1 MFNKAFN
8 EISLTI
14 KRILSSQL
22 RINMVSG
29 IVTAVINTV
38 VLFVAV
44 KIYLHFLGWE
54 TYGVWAILATVLT
67 FAQLGDIGISQAV
80 IKLVAE
86 GYGRGD
92 IEDIQRYVT
101 TALTMLCLSGAVILA
116 IILVLKGPIVD
127 AFKLSDKDSQ
137 TVLWLLPYISILSV
151 YVLLVQSFNSIL
163 SGMGRMDLVNYIQSV
178 GRMLSVIVVT
188 ILLYS
193 GLGIVSLLIGST
205 ISYLFIHVTSFIC
218 IRRIAKIYFLQ
229 IRNLD
234 FQHAK
239 RILHFG
245 GAVFSSSLMGML
257 VSPFNKLMLS
267 RYTEI
272 STVGVYEL
280 AFTASVQVRG
290 LIEAGLR
297 PLMPAVSRIG
307 VNMTTDI
314 KNKISQMN
322 INLLRLIFIFGGSLY
337 CLFAIFSPL
346 LLKLWLRDRFV
357 EPLPDAFRIMLVATF
372 ITLVAVPA
380 YYTIMGLGKLR
391 YFIIGTII
399 STCGNFVLVTT
410 YCVLTKYL
418 SVNIVGWCMVV
429 SFAASAAYFIFMAHR
444 LFVSGNE
451 LKPGEISVEPTER
464 L

>member
-1 MFNKAFN
+1 MFNRAFN
-8 EISLTI
+8 KIAPMI
-14 KRILSSQL
+14 QKILSSQL

-38 VLFVAV
+38 VLFVAF

-116 IILVLKGPIVD
+116 IILVFKGPIVD
-127 AFKLSDKDSQ
+127 AFKLSDKDSK

-163 SGMGRMDLVNYIQSV
+163 SGMGRMDLVNYIQSI
-178 GRMLSVIVVT
+178 GRMLSVIIVI
-188 ILLYS
+188 ILLSS
-193 GLGIVSLLIGST
+193 GFGVVSLLIGST
-205 ISYLFIHVTSFIC
+205 ISYLFIHISSFIC
-218 IRRIAKIYFLQ
+218 IRRIAKVHFLRL
-229 IRNLD
+229 RNLD
-234 FQHAK
+234 FQRAK

-245 GAVFSSSLMGML
+245 GAVFSSSLMGMFI
-257 VSPFNKLMLS
+257 SPFNKLMLS
-267 RYTEI
+267 RYTGV
-272 STVGVYEL
+272 SAVAVYETAL
-280 AFTASVQVRG
+280 ALSSQIRG
-290 LIEAGLR
+290 LIETGLR
-297 PLMPAVSRIG
+297 PLMPAISSIG

-322 INLLRLIFIFGGSLY
+322 INLLKLIFIFGGSLY

-346 LLKLWLRDRFV
+346 LLKLWLRDKFV

-372 ITLVAVPA
+372 ITLVGAPA
-380 YYTIMGLGKLR
+380 YHTIVGLGKLR

-410 YCVLTKYL
+410 YCVLIKHL

-444 LFVSGNE
+444 LFVSDNE
-451 LKPGEISVEPTER
+451 LKPGEISAEPTEI